1 MRVYL
6 ETSVLIS
13 LLSNDVFTPRAGT
26 FLRTTKPL
34 VFLSDFARAEFA
46 SAMARRVRT
55 GEIAIADAKKA
66 FGVLDAWPLGRRG
79 ISKPL
84 LSI

>member
-1 MRVYL
+1 
-6 ETSVLIS
+6 
-13 LLSNDVFTPRAGT
+13 
-26 FLRTTKPL
+26 L